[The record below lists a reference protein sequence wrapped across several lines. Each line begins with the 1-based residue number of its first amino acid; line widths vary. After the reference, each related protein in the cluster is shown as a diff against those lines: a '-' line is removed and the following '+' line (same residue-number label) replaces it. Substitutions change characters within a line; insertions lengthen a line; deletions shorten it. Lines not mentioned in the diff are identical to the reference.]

1 MAYKRQSKK
10 RKTPFKAYGKAHQV
24 GIKFDKLKESKGN
37 PNLTG
42 QAVGAVGSLIGDAVD
57 DYKDRKEGED
67 NPEGSTTPT
76 QAENVAKLE
85 TLTPQ
90 GLDFKT
96 DITGGDFGKTDTT
109 NLGKGTPLNPRSN
122 TQATPEGAEIK
133 GYDKVEAD
141 EYQRILNE
149 TGDEAAAQAA
159 SKQKGADAR
168 QYNKDKFGTLNP
180 TSEGKQ
186 QNYIA
191 SQDDAGG
198 YVPGSTVK
206 FDKFSTA
213 EESAEGTSRIT
224 PLGRMSPLHRRN
236 ADFDKMVALRRSPL
250 FQTKGRKLGELA
262 QSSLTNVSYLGD
274 VGRAGAEGY
283 NSAIDR
289 ANYKQAVREEQ
300 AAELDEE
307 FGNLEVPP
315 SGYGNYDASVEQ
327 LARGWKTQFVDAK
340 KAWKAGNL
348 SNEDWITQKHQFQQ
362 NAKDYAAGAENL
374 KASMANWTENRD
386 NISDSTKPEIID
398 FYTTMEKYPDQLTVQ
413 DVDGIPTFMGETIG
427 GKNISIPV
435 AQLGKGSGA
444 MRFNTKIDMTQEL
457 APLAKELQ
465 GLKTEI
471 ATDNG
476 IGIGNVDFDNPAL
489 QTKIDFSLDQI
500 VNNNSKLR
508 EIAANYGME
517 YDEFEEHLETEGID
531 ALKSQIKDKLKAD
544 VQRSYFPVEKTTR
557 TNQQLQN
564 DQLTGQYKENQ
575 IAQQNA
581 AADPATQGIG
591 ASTQTEREQ
600 ARLTTHFDTLY
611 NSEEYKN
618 AFANGAI
625 DAATFNK
632 MTGLTGEIDESDG
645 FLYAFSGNKIIRVD
659 PKDPVDVMKG
669 MGRASGL
676 AEGRLNPTPFERK
689 KSKSPF
695 RRAYNWMS
703 EQFK

>member
-1 MAYKRQSKK
+1 
-10 RKTPFKAYGKAHQV
+10 
-24 GIKFDKLKESKGN
+24 
-37 PNLTG
+37 
-42 QAVGAVGSLIGDAVD
+42 
-57 DYKDRKEGED
+57 
-67 NPEGSTTPT
+67 
-76 QAENVAKLE
+76 
-85 TLTPQ
+85 
-90 GLDFKT
+90 
-96 DITGGDFGKTDTT
+96 
-109 NLGKGTPLNPRSN
+109 
-122 TQATPEGAEIK
+122 
-133 GYDKVEAD
+133 
-141 EYQRILNE
+141 
-149 TGDEAAAQAA
+149 
-159 SKQKGADAR
+159 
-168 QYNKDKFGTLNP
+168 
-180 TSEGKQ
+180 
-186 QNYIA
+186 
-191 SQDDAGG
+191 
-198 YVPGSTVK
+198 
-206 FDKFSTA
+206 
-213 EESAEGTSRIT
+213 
-224 PLGRMSPLHRRN
+224 MSPLHRRN

-564 DQLTGQYKENQ
+564 DQLTGQYREGQ
-575 IAQQNA
+575 IAAQNA

-591 ASTQTEREQ
+591 ASTQSEREQ
-600 ARLTTHFDTLY
+600 TRLTQHYTDLY
-611 NSEEYKN
+611 NSPEYKE
-618 AFANGAI
+618 AFKDGIISSEDVAN
-625 DAATFNK
+625 
-632 MTGLTGEIDESDG
+632 LTGSLGGTSKDG
-645 FLYAFSGNKIIRVD
+645 QYYLYKEGSKVVRIPLGD
-659 PKDPVDVMKG
+659 PIEALTAIARSKG
-669 MGRASGL
+669 LG
-676 AEGRLNPTPFERK
+676 EGRLKLSPWKRL
-689 KSKSPF
+689 KSSPF
-695 RRAYNWMS
+695 RRAYDWMS
-703 EQFK
+703 KQFK